1 MLFYVSLYEVQIFA
15 YLHNDFILFRTS
27 FMWSVLNNVRE
38 LHDIVIVM
46 KARVQGVTNMLL

>member
-1 MLFYVSLYEVQIFA
+1 MLFYVGLYEVQIFA

>member
-1 MLFYVSLYEVQIFA
+1 MLFYVGLYKVQISA
-15 YLHNDFILFRTS
+15 CLHNDFILFTTS

-46 KARVQGVTNMLL
+46 KAKV